1 MDDKKGKG
9 SYMAH
14 ACDLAIKF
22 PECDLPDWFPS
33 STGQPTNEYYN
44 ACTPQE
50 SGTRRIQHRTLQSG
64 TQLSLSSGDS
74 TNQTSERFKHGVPP
88 DCVLLSRSK
97 DDRSRNQDSI
107 FIALAQHPC
116 IEDIALTDTLDL
128 DIVTSALAKPKP
140 FTSLRSLNIGIRI
153 AAVTAAQHEPIV
165 PYRKKGVPCRACVVR
180 TPRRQRAD
188 QIDQGEVS

>member
-1 MDDKKGKG
+1 MT
-9 SYMAH
+9 
-14 ACDLAIKF
+14 
-22 PECDLPDWFPS
+22 E
-33 STGQPTNEYYN
+33 
-44 ACTPQE
+44 
-50 SGTRRIQHRTLQSG
+50 
-64 TQLSLSSGDS
+64 
-74 TNQTSERFKHGVPP
+74 
-88 DCVLLSRSK
+88 
-97 DDRSRNQDSI
+97 SRNQDSI